1 MGIKAL
7 SCFLYSYTRLRTSH
21 TEQYNNGGSHMYY
34 VFESGSIYNNIG
46 SQSPGSANNNYSVV
60 LSVIKVEDELG

>member
-1 MGIKAL
+1 
-7 SCFLYSYTRLRTSH
+7 
-21 TEQYNNGGSHMYY
+21 MYY